1 MLCENVFSDNPFH
14 EEKLSHMQAN
24 KWMLQI
30 TDHEL
35 ENLLHYRSNMYAPSA
50 DVILPQNN
58 MKNIVFTIWI
68 IFKQHLDYNE
78 YYIKT

>member
-1 MLCENVFSDNPFH
+1 MDASKNFKKYKSKIFFY
-14 EEKLSHMQAN
+14 K
-24 KWMLQI
+24 I

-58 MKNIVFTIWI
+58 MKNIVFTI
-68 IFKQHLDYNE
+68 
-78 YYIKT
+78 

>member
-1 MLCENVFSDNPFH
+1 MDASKNFKKYKSKIFFY
-14 EEKLSHMQAN
+14 K
-24 KWMLQI
+24 I